1 MTSKMLFTAMLGAG
15 VLLASAL
22 SPQSAHAADDTKRY
36 AGNGCTTQ
44 SNSELIDRS
53 ASGAIFNPSTS
64 AVLVVCPVIRDNTG
78 TSSLGVKKGFVL
90 VVDGNAAANQDVICT
105 LAARNASN
113 VLVTI
118 QTVKSLGSNATPQ
131 KLPFA
136 ALPVPVGG
144 FVLLGCV
151 LPPSVAAA
159 TSGVL
164 VYEITEN

>member
-1 MTSKMLFTAMLGAG
+1 MVFGVMLGAG

-36 AGNGCTTQ
+36 AGNGCMTRF
-44 SNSELIDRS
+44 NSELIDRNGS
-53 ASGAIFNPSTS
+53 AIFNPSTS
-64 AVLVVCPVIRDNTG
+64 AILVVCPVIRDNTG

-113 VLVTI
+113 VLVTF
-118 QTVKSLGSNATPQ
+118 QTVRSLGSNATPQ

-144 FVLLGCV
+144 LVVLGCV